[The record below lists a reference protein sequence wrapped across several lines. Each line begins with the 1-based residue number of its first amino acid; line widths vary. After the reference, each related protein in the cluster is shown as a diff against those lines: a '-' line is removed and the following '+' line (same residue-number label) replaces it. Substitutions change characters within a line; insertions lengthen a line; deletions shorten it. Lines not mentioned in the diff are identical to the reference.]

1 MYHILNQNKDIPTG
15 KLTWNKAYNFT
26 DEDWAKIYALP
37 FETTKH
43 SAVRWFQISI
53 NHKILVTNKILHNM
67 KVRDDALCYY
77 CHSCDESINHLLW
90 SCDKTQTF
98 IKKSNRL
105 AECIRH

>member
-26 DEDWAKIYALP
+26 YEDWAKIYALP

-67 KVRDDALCYY
+67 KVRMMHYVITAIHVMNLLTIFSGAVTKSK
-77 CHSCDESINHLLW
+77 HS
-90 SCDKTQTF
+90 
-98 IKKSNRL
+98 
-105 AECIRH
+105 